1 MSMYLRFFAPVTLVC
16 LLAACAGGQGDAAE
30 QGDKVS
36 ALVTTQ
42 PTRHGSLPEIVSAY
56 GTAAPALDAATT
68 LSVQAEGSVAH
79 FEVTAGAVVKRGQP
93 LLSFALAPA
102 AVATYRQAQTA
113 WELARTQRAHTEQL
127 LSQQL
132 ATRDQLAQADKAL
145 SDAHSTLDAL
155 RKQQGGEAV
164 FTLRAPYDGIVSA
177 IVANQGDVLQVGAPL
192 LAMARGD
199 GVVVSAGIEPDAAHP
214 VSVGDRV
221 NLVPLGSGAALPGV
235 VKRVAGMLDA
245 HTHLL
250 DADIAPTGTVV
261 VGAGYRADIT
271 IGQWQGWLV
280 PRDALVGDGDAWQ
293 VFQVADG
300 KAVKVPVRI
309 VGESDTVTV
318 VSGEL
323 DPQRPLVV
331 VGNTQLDD
339 GMAVHSATAE
349 PAK

>member
-1 MSMYLRFFAPVTLVC
+1 MSMYLRFFAPVTLAC

-68 LSVQAEGSVAH
+68 LSVQAEGSVEH
-79 FEVTAGAVVKRGQP
+79 FEVAAGAVVKRGQP

-102 AVATYRQAQTA
+102 VVATYRQAQTA
-113 WELARTQRAHTEQL
+113 WELARTQRVHTEQL

-145 SDAHSTLDAL
+145 SDARSTLDAL
-155 RKQQGGEAV
+155 RKQQGDEAV
-164 FTLRAPYDGIVSA
+164 FMLRAPYDGIVSTV
-177 IVANQGDVLQVGAPL
+177 VANQGDVLQAGAPL

-199 GVVVSAGIEPDAAHP
+199 GVVVSVGIEPDAAHP
-214 VSVGDRV
+214 VSVGDRA
-221 NLVPLGSGAALPGV
+221 NLVPLGSGATVSGV

-250 DADIAPTGTVV
+250 DADIVPTGAVV
-261 VGAGYRADIT
+261 VGAGYRADIA

-300 KAVKVPVRI
+300 KAVKVAVRI